1 MEAAHKRW
9 TKELVDFDHEVYRI
23 GKKVNLSPILRP
35 DNYFACLDAF
45 IQDPHGY
52 NPVFAY
58 RFPSQ
63 EKLESI
69 KSALGKLT
77 ETAYGLK
84 QSGLPIAD
92 LYIEK
97 LTENDAKL

>member
-1 MEAAHKRW
+1 
-9 TKELVDFDHEVYRI
+9 VDFDNEVHRI

-35 DNYFACLDAF
+35 DNYFASLDAF

-52 NPVFAY
+52 NPTFSY

-63 EKLESI
+63 EKLDSI

-77 ETAYGLK
+77 ETAHELK
-84 QSGLPIAD
+84 RSGLLIAD
-92 LYIEK
+92 LYIGK
-97 LTENDAKL
+97 LAENDAKL